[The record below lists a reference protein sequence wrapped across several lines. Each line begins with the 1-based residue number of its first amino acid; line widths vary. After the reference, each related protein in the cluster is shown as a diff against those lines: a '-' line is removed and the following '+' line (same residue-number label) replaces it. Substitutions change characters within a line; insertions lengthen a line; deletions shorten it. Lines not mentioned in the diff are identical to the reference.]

1 MLNNANI
8 FSTCLKYP
16 AFFYIVFTIQQ
27 KGMFVQA
34 RGAWIT
40 DIDDTLVE
48 SGKMPAPAAVRML
61 RRDSLPQC
69 SKLMGLILSLAFLM
83 R

>member
-1 MLNNANI
+1 MFAADDFCSLAGTFQGAAI
-8 FSTCLKYP
+8 DGIKIEVSKIAGVVLCLP
-16 AFFYIVFTIQQ
+16 
-27 KGMFVQA
+27 
-34 RGAWIT
+34 
-40 DIDDTLVE
+40 DTLVE

-61 RRDSLPQC
+61 RRDSLPQPQC